1 MTARAALQ
9 AAALAAAALVG
20 AHVGVELVA
29 GAAGIGRGT
38 GAVDMLRHHVD
49 LNGERNAPALL
60 AVLLLLACAAL
71 MARAG
76 WWALAALFVLLAA
89 DEGLE
94 GHERLIGPA
103 QSVLGDAGPLHH
115 AWIVPYGLAV
125 AALAWALRGFLA
137 GLDGPTRTGMLRAAA
152 LYLGGAIGLEALGGA
167 LVPGGGPVASVL
179 QAAEEGLEL
188 AGLLVLAGVLLER
201 PDPAAAVPMPA
212 APACAGAGTRPPA
225 GG

>member
-1 MTARAALQ
+1 MTPRAALQ

-29 GAAGIGRGT
+29 GAAGLGRET
-38 GAVDMLRHHVD
+38 ASVEALRHHVD

-60 AVLLLLACAAL
+60 ATLLLLACAAL

-76 WWALAALFVLLAA
+76 WWALGGLLALLAA
-89 DEGLE
+89 DEALE

-103 QSVLGDAGPLHH
+103 QAVLGDAGPLHH

-137 GLDGPTRTGMLRAAA
+137 GLDAPTRRGMLGAAA
-152 LYLGGAIGLEALGGA
+152 LYLTGALGLEGLGGA
-167 LVPGGGPVASVL
+167 LAPGGGPLAAVL

-188 AGLLVLAGVLLER
+188 AGLLVLAGVLLRR
-201 PDPAAAVPMPA
+201 PVRAAGLSMPA
-212 APACAGAGTRPPA
+212 GPACAGAGARPP
-225 GG
+225 GGG